1 LKKLMARGPAF
12 LSPYRVLDLS
22 DHRGILAARM
32 LADLG
37 ADVIHVE
44 PPAGSY
50 ARRVGRLDRDGTSFL
65 WKAYAAGRR
74 SVVLDFDHAR
84 DRAAFL
90 QLVKTADFLF
100 ESSPL
105 GELERNGLGVSAL
118 ASVNPR
124 LIHTSITPFGGTGPK
139 AHYQDAEIVMWAAG
153 GALFGARDEDLP
165 PIRVTV
171 PQAYLHA
178 ASDAA
183 VGAMIAHFGRLATGR
198 GQHVEISVQQSV
210 AQATLSTVLA
220 ETVRDNAFQEELAA
234 VAGAGS
240 ANKLDLSGSGSATK
254 RGKNWNVKDGVVEL
268 HLAIGPS
275 TGRFTN
281 ALFKWI
287 REAGQCDA
295 DIAQWD
301 WTKVHQ
307 RIQNGEVT
315 AADMDRARAIVARF
329 LAGFKREELI
339 EQSIARKI
347 LIAPRMHIDDLARS
361 PHYAARGIFKSVGIG
376 DEARTIIGPPCR
388 LTLDGFKQL
397 GPAPTLGQHN
407 DELLK
412 PLLKEMQLQQASAS

>member
-1 LKKLMARGPAF
+1 MRAF

-22 DHRGILAARM
+22 DHRGLLAARM
-32 LADLG
+32 MADLG

-44 PPAGSY
+44 PPEGSR
-50 ARRVGRLDRDGTSFL
+50 ARRVGRLDKDGTSFL

-74 SVVLDFDHAR
+74 SVVMDFDHAR

-105 GELERNGLGVSAL
+105 GELEKHGLGVSAL
-118 ASVNPR
+118 ATTNPR
-124 LIHTSITPFGGTGPK
+124 LIHTSITPFGRTGPK
-139 AHYQDAEIVMWAAG
+139 ARYQDTEIVMWAAG

-165 PIRVTV
+165 PVRVTV

-183 VGAMIAHFGRLATGR
+183 VGAMIAHFARLATGR

-210 AQATLSTVLA
+210 AQATLSTILA
-220 ETVRDNAFQEELAA
+220 EAVGDMAFQEELAA
-234 VAGAGS
+234 VAAPGS
-240 ANKLDLSGSGSATK
+240 ADKLDLSGSGSATK

-268 HLAIGPS
+268 HLAMGPS

-281 ALFKWI
+281 ALFGWI
-287 REAGQCDA
+287 REAGECDR
-295 DIAQWD
+295 DIAEWD
-301 WTKVHQ
+301 WTKIHQ
-307 RIQNGEVT
+307 RIHNGEVT
-315 AADMDRARAIVARF
+315 SADMDRARAIVATF
-329 LAGFKREELI
+329 VAGFTREELI

-347 LIAPRMHIDDLARS
+347 LIAPRMHIDDLAHS
-361 PHYAARGIFKSVGIG
+361 PHYRARNIFKTVGFG
-376 DEARTIIGPPCR
+376 DEARTIVGPPGH
-388 LTLDGFKQL
+388 LTMDGFGQL

-407 DELLK
+407 DELLG
-412 PLLKEMQLQQASAS
+412 PLLQTTHSHGASTS